1 MCRGSCRWQPF
12 VLRFHS
18 LLGEIRIL
26 NQILET
32 RILESPYLVITTTN
46 TVFLG
51 SFNQKT
57 RLFGPVQTQILEP
70 LVIGCDPVLKFR
82 HLNYLLVKQSHLRW
96 EVGDLCVP
104 ADVQNGEIGQLV
116 YVGGDGF
123 DPVAEVARWQNLIP
137 SFPWIAPGWRA
148 WGAIQGK
155 EGIKFCSVA

>member
-1 MCRGSCRWQPF
+1 MNHK
-12 VLRFHS
+12 L
-18 LLGEIRIL
+18 EIK
-26 NQILET
+26 
-32 RILESPYLVITTTN
+32 ILESPLLSKVITTKDPEAW
-46 TVFLG
+46 VFLG

-137 SFPWIAPGWRA
+137 SFPWVAPGWRA
-148 WGAIQGK
+148 
-155 EGIKFCSVA
+155 